1 MSDKKGIKQY
11 NLPNNFK
18 TIVIAGTTTVVLVIS
33 GLSFYIKT
41 ISDKLVTLEERIKSE
56 QIVKISTVKPT
67 MLLSTNTANVP
78 FTPSKKDILKI
89 EESKKLALIKVEK
102 EEEQRL
108 KRVEAE
114 KLAQSL
120 MVEQAK
126 KEEALKLAKL
136 EKIKQE
142 KAEKEKRLKQ
152 KLAEEKLAKEKAAL
166 AKIKKEEAL
175 KLAKLEKIKQE
186 KSEKEKHL
194 KQKLAEEK
202 LAKKKAAL
210 AKAKKEEALK
220 LAKLEK
226 IKQEKVK
233 KEKRAKQKLAKE
245 KLAKK
250 KAALAKAKKEKKKNL
265 KSSNNT
271 YNCYADFKKS
281 VNLRKSYKV
290 FKNHQ
295 LLKKANGRNTVVK
308 IDVSEQRV
316 KLLVNGKVALSSP
329 CTTGAKHKFEPNTKT
344 YRDKHTPL
352 GTFKIMEKVAAKKS
366 TIFGEMY
373 RNGKKVYHGDRRKY
387 RGPKAKYVGHTMHNW
402 MRLTSGGI
410 GLHASKYIKRYPG
423 SNGCVRLPLAVSK
436 TIFSKVRS
444 GTKVMV
450 VN

>member
-1 MSDKKGIKQY
+1 MTITVSDKTGIKQY
-11 NLPNNFK
+11 DLPNNLK
-18 TIVIAGTTTVVLVIS
+18 TIVIAGTTTVVLVIA

-41 ISDKLVTLEERIKSE
+41 ISDKLAKLEEGIKNERIVE
-56 QIVKISTVKPT
+56 TATPKPS
-67 MLLSTNTANVP
+67 MLLASNTINVP
-78 FTPSKKDILKI
+78 LSLTKKDTATVY
-89 EESKKLALIKVEK
+89 ESKKLMLLKVAKEQEEK
-102 EEEQRL
+102 RL
-108 KRVEAE
+108 KKLEDE
-114 KLAQSL
+114 KIAQNL
-120 MVEQAK
+120 MIEKAK
-126 KEEALKLAKL
+126 KEEGLKLVKL

-142 KAEKEKRLKQ
+142 KAEKETRAKQ

-166 AKIKKEEAL
+166 VKAKKLKVSKLAKLKKEEAKKEKAL
-175 KLAKLEKIKQE
+175 KLAKLKSKKEKIE
-186 KSEKEKHL
+186 KL
-194 KQKLAEEK
+194 KRVKKKLNKKK
-202 LAKKKAAL
+202 LAKKKASL
-210 AKAKKEEALK
+210 
-220 LAKLEK
+220 
-226 IKQEKVK
+226 EKVK
-233 KEKRAKQKLAKE
+233 R
-245 KLAKK
+245 
-250 KAALAKAKKEKKKNL
+250 EKKKHL
-265 KSSNNT
+265 ASNNKK

-281 VNLRKSYKV
+281 VNLKKSYKV
-290 FKNHQ
+290 FKNHK
-295 LLKKANGRNTVVK
+295 LLKKSNTKNTVVK

-402 MRLTSGGI
+402 MRLTGGGI

-436 TIFSKVRS
+436 TIFSKVRR
-444 GTKVMV
+444 GTKVVV